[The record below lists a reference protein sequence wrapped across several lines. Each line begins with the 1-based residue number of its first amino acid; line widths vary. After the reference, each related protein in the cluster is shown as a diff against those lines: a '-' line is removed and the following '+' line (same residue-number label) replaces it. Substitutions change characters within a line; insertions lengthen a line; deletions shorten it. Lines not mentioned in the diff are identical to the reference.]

1 MKKKT
6 SERREEIE
14 MGPSQLPENNKENPS
29 KWENLIQLWRLG
41 DKKQWTMEE
50 RSEYSAKYQ

>member
-29 KWENLIQLWRLG
+29 RWENLIQLWHLG
-41 DKKQWTMEE
+41 DKKQGTMEE
-50 RSEYSAKYQ
+50 TS